1 MATMDSVKSE
11 ELPAAL
17 SGLTLKFNPLE
28 DSSEI
33 SRLLTLID
41 SVFAVFLIESQDNIM
56 NIESRA
62 NSNQTI
68 MFYSHPYE
76 QFCKE
81 NWSFLSK
88 FLRQSKMDK
97 GLDFLLEN
105 FGFSQ
110 DDKIHTKISQGHFK
124 YVGVRAEKESLKFK
138 IQYTLDTDKYGT
150 TLESFLKA
158 KKSKN

>member
-1 MATMDSVKSE
+1 
-11 ELPAAL
+11 
-17 SGLTLKFNPLE
+17 
-28 DSSEI
+28 
-33 SRLLTLID
+33 
-41 SVFAVFLIESQDNIM
+41 M
-56 NIESRA
+56 NIESRT

-88 FLRQSKMDK
+88 FLRQSKIEK

-124 YVGVRAEKESLKFK
+124 YIGVRAEKESLKFK
-138 IQYTLDTDKYGT
+138 IQ
-150 TLESFLKA
+150 
-158 KKSKN
+158 